1 MPVMRLLAGAFA
13 FVVTSGFSEAQ
24 SLCLLGPDLARDCA
38 LIRERP
44 VLDAA
49 SAPWRAIGRVNFA
62 STDIRQHCTGV
73 LVADRLVLT
82 AAHCL
87 YNGARKRWIPPSSIR
102 FVAGY
107 QKGEAQAVSQ
117 VSDYVTDPAQ
127 NVQSRDFAPTTIAD
141 WAVLILKDPIGQ
153 QVGTLPLADPNRP
166 AAALN
171 VAGYSGLRP
180 HVLSRAGP
188 CEPQAPRH
196 LRAVAILDCPIMQ
209 GDSGAPLLVEGSDG
223 PEVVGIL
230 SKGRATPDGAR
241 GVFLGSQT
249 FEQGLQRARDQVP

>member
-1 MPVMRLLAGAFA
+1 MRGMRLLAGAFA
-13 FVVTSGFSEAQ
+13 LFVFPLAAKAQ
-24 SLCLLGPDLARDCA
+24 SLCLLGPDLAADCA
-38 LIRERP
+38 PIRERP

-62 STDIRQHCTGV
+62 SIDIRQHCTGV
-73 LVADRLVLT
+73 LVAERLVLT

-87 YNGARKRWIPPSSIR
+87 YNGARKRWISPSSIR

-107 QKGEAQAVSQ
+107 QRGETQAASEVFS
-117 VSDYVTDPAQ
+117 YVTDPAQ
-127 NVQSRDFAPTTIAD
+127 DVRSRDFTPMTISD

-153 QVGTLPLADPNRP
+153 QVGTLPIADPSRP
-166 AAALN
+166 VAGLS

-188 CEPQAPRH
+188 CEPQAPRQ
-196 LRAVAILDCPIMQ
+196 LREVAILDCPIMQ
-209 GDSGAPLLVEGSDG
+209 GDSGAPLLVEGPDG

-230 SKGRATPDGAR
+230 SQGRATPDGAR
-241 GVFLGSQT
+241 GVFLSSRL
-249 FEQGLQRARDQVP
+249 FERGLERAEDQLP

>member
-1 MPVMRLLAGAFA
+1 MRLLAGAFA
-13 FVVTSGFSEAQ
+13 LVVTSGSSEAQ

-38 LIRERP
+38 PIRERP

-87 YNGARKRWIPPSSIR
+87 YNGARKRWIPPTSIR

-107 QKGEAQAVSQ
+107 QKGAAQAVSE
-117 VSDYVTDPAQ
+117 VSDYVTDPGQ
-127 NVQSRDFAPTTIAD
+127 DVQSRNFAPMTIAD

-153 QVGTLPLADPNRP
+153 QVGTLPIADPTRP
-166 AAALN
+166 VAALY

-188 CEPQAPRH
+188 CEPQAPRQ
-196 LRAVAILDCPIMQ
+196 LREVALLDCPIMQ
-209 GDSGAPLLVEGSDG
+209 GDSGAPLLIDGPVG

-230 SKGRATPDGAR
+230 SKGRATADGAR
-241 GVFLGSQT
+241 GVFLGSQM
-249 FEQGLQRARDQVP
+249 FERGLQRARDQVP

>member
-1 MPVMRLLAGAFA
+1 MPVMRLLAGACALAVTAGFA
-13 FVVTSGFSEAQ
+13 GAQ
-24 SLCLLGPDLARDCA
+24 NLCLLGPDLAGDCA
-38 LIRERP
+38 PIRERP

-87 YNGARKRWIPPSSIR
+87 YNGARKRWIPPGSIR

-107 QKGEAQAVSQ
+107 QRGEAQAVSQ
-117 VSDYVTDPAQ
+117 VLDYVTDPAQ
-127 NVQSRDFAPTTIAD
+127 DVQSRDFTPMTIAD
-141 WAVLILKDPIGQ
+141 WAVLILEDPIGQ
-153 QVGTLPLADPNRP
+153 QLGSLPIADPAR
-166 AAALN
+166 AVAALN

-188 CEPQAPRH
+188 CEPQAPRQ
-196 LRAVAILDCPIMQ
+196 LREVAILDCPIMQ
-209 GDSGAPLLVEGSDG
+209 GDSGAPLLVEGADG

-230 SKGRATPDGAR
+230 SQGSATPDGAR
-241 GVFLGSQT
+241 GVFLNSRL
-249 FEQGLQRARDQVP
+249 FERGLQRARDQVP